1 MKYFSVAIGTAFIV
15 LLSQAAIAQI
25 QVSFPTSRAVLQRD
39 NANRASIRITG
50 YYTASVTRV
59 EARLQARDG
68 QGSSIDWQTIQNNP
82 TGGVYAG
89 DMTGSGGWYNLEVR
103 GMNGDQQVG
112 NPTVIER
119 VGIGEVFIIAGQS
132 NAQGIHQTVPN
143 PSNDRVNCVNYRYPD
158 NGFPSDPP
166 TPVFTQL
173 DNSPGFTIA
182 PRGMGSWCWGQ
193 LGDLLVKRL
202 NVPVMFF
209 NAAFTGTSVQNWS
222 DSSPDGGT
230 AYGPGGAYPA
240 RQPYINLKVALQYYA
255 NMLGLRAVLWHQGE
269 TDNLLD
275 TQTTPYLNRLQT
287 VISQARR
294 DYNRNMAWVV
304 ARASYGDNIGAVD
317 QQVINAQNLV
327 ISSTASVFA
336 GPNTDAIQV
345 PRKRPPLNDDLHFDF
360 DGLIDV
366 ANAWNTSL
374 NDSFFQSSSPI
385 GPAPTPTISVACAA
399 NNTLTFTVSGNYPSV
414 QWESG
419 ETGSSLTKGAGVYR
433 AKIKD
438 ALGNT
443 FFSGQVRVSDAPVS
457 AVANNGPPA
466 VCVGSSLALTTNY
479 DNVTWVNQQT
489 NATVAT
495 SRNFSTSA
503 AGAYYVRYRDVSGC
517 DFTSNVLNVTV
528 NPLPATPT
536 VANDRPTT
544 FCQGDNT
551 TLRASSDNVQ
561 YNWSDGQKNKVVS
574 IGSSGSYFLTVTDQN
589 GCTSAQSNTVVV
601 TANPTPAKPVIT
613 ANGPTTFC
621 ADRNVTLSAP
631 QDVAFQWSSGQTSQ
645 SITLNQSGNFTV
657 QTRNQFNCT
666 SVPSDVVTLK
676 VNPLPQTPSVTAS
689 GATTFCD
696 GNRVTLNASSP
707 LDVVW
712 SSGQTDKNI
721 TVASSGNYAVQ
732 ARDGNGC
739 LSPFSVVTAVKVNP
753 LPATPIILA
762 SPSPIICEG
771 DKATLRVDGPY
782 TVFWSTGD
790 STQRITTGTA
800 GTYSA
805 KIRDANGCISA
816 QAGAIAV
823 ELRPLPPA
831 PTINAIGTYTLQALS
846 STNGTQFRWRYGS
859 DSLAAQTAIIKANR
873 SGTYTA
879 RASIVYSQTLTC
891 FSLPSV
897 PFTFTVDVS
906 NRGLSIYPNPNPDK
920 VVILETQANLTN
932 AVVTIY
938 TLTGQVV
945 LTTAVPSFDERKQLV
960 LTGLPSASYILRVQ
974 SADFDVSKRIILG
987 L

>member
-1 MKYFSVAIGTAFIV
+1 MKYFSVAIGTAFIL
-15 LLSQAAIAQI
+15 LLSQAALAQI

-39 NANRASIRITG
+39 NANRATIRITG

-68 QGSSIDWQTIQNNP
+68 QGSSIDWQTIQNSP

-89 DMTGSGGWYNLEVR
+89 DLTGSGGWYNLEVR

-132 NAQGIHQTVPN
+132 NAQGIHQTAPN
-143 PSNDRVNCVNYRYPD
+143 PLNDRVNCVNYRYPD
-158 NGFPSDPP
+158 NGFPNDPP

-173 DNSPGFTIA
+173 DNSSGFSIA
-182 PRGMGSWCWGQ
+182 PRGVGSWCWGQ

-222 DSSPDGGT
+222 DSAPEGGV

-275 TQTTPYLNRLQT
+275 TQTTQYLNRLQA
-287 VISQARR
+287 VITQARR
-294 DYNRNMAWVV
+294 DYNRSMPWVV
-304 ARASYGDNIGAVD
+304 ARASYGDNIGKVD

-327 ISSTASVFA
+327 ISSTASVFE

-345 PRKRPPLNDDLHFDF
+345 PRKRPPLEDDLHFDYN
-360 DGLIDV
+360 GLVDV

-374 NDSFFQSSSPI
+374 NDSFFQNATPV
-385 GPAPTPTISVACAA
+385 GPAPTPTISVACAS
-399 NNTLTFTVSGNYPSV
+399 NNNLTFTVNGNYPSV
-414 QWESG
+414 QWDSG
-419 ETGSSLTKGAGVYR
+419 ETGSSLTRGAGVYR

-443 FFSGQVRVSDAPVS
+443 FFSGQVRVSNAPTATV
-457 AVANNGPPA
+457 VDNRPPA
-466 VCVGSSLALTTNY
+466 VCIGSSLALTTNY
-479 DNVTWVNQQT
+479 DNVTWINQQN
-489 NATVAT
+489 NATVST
-495 SRNFSTSA
+495 SRNFSTNA

-536 VANDRPTT
+536 VVNDKPTT

-561 YNWSDGQKNKVVS
+561 YNWSDGQKNKV
-574 IGSSGSYFLTVTDQN
+574 ITTGNSGSYFLTVTDQN
-589 GCTSAQSNTVVV
+589 GCTSAQSNTIVV

-631 QDVAFQWSSGQTSQ
+631 QDAAYQWSSGQTSQ

-657 QTRNQFNCT
+657 RTTNQFNCT
-666 SVPSDVVTLK
+666 SVASDVVTLK
-676 VNPLPQTPSVTAS
+676 VNPLPQTPTVTAS

-712 SSGQTDKNI
+712 SSGQTDKSI

-732 ARDGNGC
+732 SRDGNGC

-753 LPATPIILA
+753 LPATPTILA

-771 DKATLRVDGPY
+771 DRATLRVDGPY

-790 STQRITTGTA
+790 STQRITTGIA

-805 KIRDANGCISA
+805 KVRDANGCVSA

-831 PTINAIGTYTLQALS
+831 PTINAIGTYTLQAVS

-859 DSLAAQTAIIKANR
+859 DSLAAQTAVIKANR

-891 FSLPSV
+891 FSLPSA

-906 NRGLSIYPNPNPDK
+906 NKGLSIYPNPNPDK
-920 VVILETQANLTN
+920 VVVLETLANLTN

-945 LTTAVPSFDERKQLV
+945 LTTPVPSFDERKQLI